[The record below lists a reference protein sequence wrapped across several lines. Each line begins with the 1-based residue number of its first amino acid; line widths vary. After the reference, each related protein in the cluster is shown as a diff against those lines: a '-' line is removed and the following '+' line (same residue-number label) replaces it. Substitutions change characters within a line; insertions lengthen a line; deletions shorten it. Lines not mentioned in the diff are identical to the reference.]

1 MKESF
6 PGDEKFEKIVNP
18 EIPKVNNANQNPKED
33 SPHEALTY
41 IDPRTGRAV
50 TKKEFEELMKQ
61 YREEQR

>member
-1 MKESF
+1 MRNLK
-6 PGDEKFEKIVNP
+6 KIVNP

-50 TKKEFEELMKQ
+50 TKKSLKNL
-61 YREEQR
+61 